1 MRTGTCPR
9 CGTGIAAGQEYCLAC
24 GVRLPGPGRLG
35 ATPVD
40 TRGLRLR
47 VLGLA
52 AAAVAGAALAIVLT
66 HDPAAAE
73 PIRTATGGSVPVP
86 APTTSEARQL
96 STWPRDRRGWTI
108 VLVSVPK
115 VEGQGK
121 AVAVARRALRDG
133 LDDVGVLDSSTFASL
148 RPGYWMAFA
157 GSYPSEAEANGA
169 VRPARRVAKG
179 ARVQRVAP

>member
-1 MRTGTCPR
+1 MSRAACPR
-9 CGTGIAAGQEYCLAC
+9 CGARTVVGQEYCLSC

-47 VLGLA
+47 ALGLG
-52 AAAVAGAALAIVLT
+52 AAAVAGAVLAIALT
-66 HDPAAAE
+66 HDPAGAE

-86 APTTSEARQL
+86 TPTLPETQQL
-96 STWPRDRRGWTI
+96 SSWPRDRRGWTI

-115 VEGQGK
+115 TEGQGK
-121 AVAVARRALRDG
+121 AVAVAREALRKG

-148 RPGYWMAFA
+148 RAGYWMAFA
-157 GSYPSEAEANGA
+157 GTYASEAEANGA
-169 VRPARRVAKG
+169 VRPARRVAKA
-179 ARVQRVAP
+179 ARVQRIAP